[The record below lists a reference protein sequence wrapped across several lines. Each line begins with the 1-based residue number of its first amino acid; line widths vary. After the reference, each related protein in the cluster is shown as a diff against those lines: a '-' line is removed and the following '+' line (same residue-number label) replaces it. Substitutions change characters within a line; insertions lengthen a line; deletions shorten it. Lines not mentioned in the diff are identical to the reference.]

1 MIFCLLILLTISA
14 ISQTPTTDFGNMQGI
29 RFSYP
34 IADKSDTVSSKEII
48 ELQDEK
54 GIAVWFGRYFH
65 KVVCLTGECRM
76 VHMWLYWDG
85 AGNYLG
91 FQVDEKEP
99 LTKTD
104 HHVFDEGDL
113 RKLHRI
119 LSDSLSVLKSL
130 KQEELI
136 ILPEKKN
143 DSVKVDAY
151 SGATKVNLQEYLVKN
166 AAYTCYTLW
175 HTVYGDTR
183 NKILAL
189 LDARTDSAGLEKIFA
204 LNNPGYQVWAIKT
217 VEKHPAFHRAFYPNI
232 IQLIKSGNIDIAHKA
247 LNYFTPARL
256 SDNLIQTGIAETLSE
271 AIPQLRFH
279 IILKFRSIPQISND
293 AVLIML
299 EQYEKQKI
307 YAGLLSNV
315 CEMIKPDNLKDA
327 RIIQKLKKLSKDKNQ
342 YVRSMSEN
350 LIAKSKL

>member
-1 MIFCLLILLTISA
+1 ME
-14 ISQTPTTDFGNMQGI
+14 GI

-34 IADKSDTVSSKEII
+34 IADKSDTLSAQEII
-48 ELQDEK
+48 ELQDGK
-54 GIAVWFGRYFH
+54 GVPVWFGRYFH

-91 FQVDEKEP
+91 FQPDEKEP

-104 HHVFDEGDL
+104 HQVFNEVDL

-119 LSDSLSVLKSL
+119 LSDSISVLKSL

-143 DSVKVDAY
+143 GSVKVDAY

-175 HTVYGDTR
+175 HTVYGTTR
-183 NKILAL
+183 DKILAL
-189 LDARTDSAGLEKIFA
+189 LDARTDPAGLEKIFA
-204 LNNPGYQVWAIKT
+204 LNNPGYLIWAIKT
-217 VEKHPAFHRAFYPNI
+217 VEKHPAFHPAFYPQI
-232 IQLIKSGNIDIAHKA
+232 IQLIKSVNMDIAHRA
-247 LNYFTPARL
+247 LDYFTPARL
-256 SDNLIQTGIAETLSE
+256 SDNLIQAGIAETLGE
-271 AIPQLRFH
+271 AMPQLRFH
-279 IILKFRSIPQISND
+279 IILKFKSISQISND
-293 AVLIML
+293 AVLILL

-307 YAGLLSNV
+307 YAGLLANV
-315 CEMIKPDNLKDA
+315 CEMIKPANLKDA

-342 YVRSMSEN
+342 YVRTMAEN
-350 LIAKSKL
+350 LIARSKK